1 MKKELL
7 FIAMLL
13 AALLIAGK
21 FDQDTKDLEQ
31 QEINSTK

>member
-1 MKKELL
+1 MKKAIL
-7 FIAMLL
+7 FILM
-13 AALLIAGK
+13 LIAGLVIGGK

>member
-1 MKKELL
+1 MKKALL

-13 AALLIAGK
+13 AGMLIGGK

-31 QEINSTK
+31 QEINSIK